1 VGDFLFNLDIASLIV
16 SLPAII
22 IALSFHEYAHARM
35 ADYLGDPTPA
45 YQGRLTL
52 NPFAHLDPIGF
63 LLLLVARFG
72 WAKPVQV
79 NPLHF
84 RGDRRRG
91 MMLVALAGPAMNIFL
106 AFITALILDFWIPE
120 GLPASYTQLAGVEL
134 LQPVLAYNVYLAVF
148 NLIPIPPL
156 DGSKVLAG
164 IVPAGYADYIY
175 RLEAYGPFLLM
186 LLIFTGTTW
195 RVIGGLAN
203 GLFTAIDFVSGAITL
218 TVFRLIFGG

>member
-1 VGDFLFNLDIASLIV
+1 LFNFDIPSLLV

-22 IALSFHEYAHARM
+22 IALTFHEYAHAWM
-35 ADYLGDPTPA
+35 ANYLGDPTPL

-91 MMLVALAGPAMNIFL
+91 MMLVALAGPLMNIFL
-106 AFITALILDFWIPE
+106 AFITSLFLVFYIPSE
-120 GLPASYTQLAGVEL
+120 FFPTSYTQQVVVEL
-134 LQPVLAYNVYLAVF
+134 VQPIVAYNIYLAVF

-164 IVPAGYADYIY
+164 IVPLRHAEFIY
-175 RLEAYGPFLLM
+175 RLEAYGPM
-186 LLIFTGTTW
+186 LLIFFIISGTSW
-195 RVIGGLAN
+195 AVIGRLVN
-203 GLFTAIDFVSGAITL
+203 GLWRAIDFVTVNIAEA
-218 TVFRLIFGG
+218 VFRLIYGG